1 MYLFLQVIVFLWFWL
16 FFLLI
21 LSTGLFWTQTRAHFW
36 FTIVPTGVFVYL
48 SLLLFSQS
56 VTIRWFWEP
65 SFYLLSPLQAWPW
78 FDLTVLCENP
88 TKLRLRNYFL
98 SFAVGAR
105 PKNFWKD
112 KAKWVFPKKKKL
124 NREINK
130 SKLGEIY
137 PGHYGSILWHDVGK
151 NPILVGY
158 VVLGIGYG
166 VSAHD
171 LSGYKVLGVLVVD
184 NGPHVKEPLTALLK
198 PIPKSWV
205 NQRQRHTYA
214 S

>member
-1 MYLFLQVIVFLWFWL
+1 MSFSSGDGLSLVLALFPSYPLHGSV
-16 FFLLI
+16 
-21 LSTGLFWTQTRAHFW
+21 WTQTRPHLSI
-36 FTIVPTGVFVYL
+36 TIVPTGVFVYL

-112 KAKWVFPKKKKL
+112 KAKWVFPKKK
-124 NREINK
+124 RAEQRNK
-130 SKLGEIY
+130 QAQTGPDLPWGGQGVAWGVSG
-137 PGHYGSILWHDVGK
+137 GQ
-151 NPILVGY
+151 
-158 VVLGIGYG
+158 GIGLQIG
-166 VSAHD
+166 
-171 LSGYKVLGVLVVD
+171 LSEISKIVR
-184 NGPHVKEPLTALLK
+184 
-198 PIPKSWV
+198 KSWL
-205 NQRQRHTYA
+205 TCF
-214 S
+214 SM

>member
-1 MYLFLQVIVFLWFWL
+1 MEVVATLSGKFTKFVFVFLFVFAWEFVTHHCYVIQACLPL
-16 FFLLI
+16 FACQQCDHWKSELI
-21 LSTGLFWTQTRAHFW
+21 DRFFRLQPFCHNFTKYVSFSSGDRLSLVLALFPSYPLHGSVWTQTRPHLSI
-36 FTIVPTGVFVYL
+36 TIVPTGVFVYL

-112 KAKWVFPKKKKL
+112 KAKWVFPKKKKA
-124 NREINK
+124 E
-130 SKLGEIY
+130 
-137 PGHYGSILWHDVGK
+137 
-151 NPILVGY
+151 
-158 VVLGIGYG
+158 
-166 VSAHD
+166 
-171 LSGYKVLGVLVVD
+171 
-184 NGPHVKEPLTALLK
+184 
-198 PIPKSWV
+198 
-205 NQRQRHTYA
+205 
-214 S
+214 